1 MKYFNHEIKRILSPF
16 ILNSE
21 QRELRQ
27 VFELMV
33 LSAELHDKKVEQ
45 RHIDR
50 LHEFLMMFH
59 PQQQLQVLNK
69 WIETAMELVKE
80 KYDITTIQQT
90 QEFLFGKNTEILDF
104 NVKSKT

>member
-27 VFELMV
+27 IFELMV
-33 LSAELHDKKVEQ
+33 ISAELHDRKVEQ
-45 RHIDR
+45 HHIDR

-59 PQQQLQVLNK
+59 PQQQFHVLNK
-69 WIETAMELVKE
+69 WIETALELVKE
-80 KYDITTIQQT
+80 KYDITTVHQNI
-90 QEFLFGKNTEILDF
+90 EFLFGNKTEILDF
-104 NVKSKT
+104 NVKPKT